1 LGESQHL
8 LPFVYADGNDGN
20 KIDHQDNASTHT
32 GNLAQTFINNVGLVM
47 VNIK

>member
-1 LGESQHL
+1 MLEKLEEDSKL
-8 LPFVYADGNDGN
+8 E
-20 KIDHQDNASTHT
+20 DNASKHT